1 MSYFE
6 YIFTGILTP
15 EVEQNSTRLL
25 NEMNNY
31 YTPPFSIQKFVDE
44 TLDEEKKQRTIII
57 HSQIQVSDYLASVFS
72 GCDMKL
78 TGYWKQQ
85 II

>member
-15 EVEQNSTRLL
+15 DIEQRSTRLL

-31 YTPPFSIQKFVDE
+31 YAPPFSIQKIVDE

-57 HSQIQVSDYLASVFS
+57 HSRIHVADYLTSVFS
-72 GCDMKL
+72 GCEMKL
-78 TGYWKQQ
+78 TCYWKQR